1 MQTTMAML
9 YDGLAKKA
17 ICERCAY
24 YDKDMW
30 ISHVSLV
37 GQCEAHSPHGLVL
50 IVSAEDTEGLVRANA
65 LVGPSRI
72 VVVGNSEQ
80 DCAISVLRP
89 TSVDAVLTFA
99 EEALGVYRNWGH
111 DLAEMVFQDQPVEA
125 LLEKAHD
132 LFRNPLIVLDRALR
146 VKACTTHDVMHDD
159 MWTPLDHHGEMFEG
173 PAEAPGFAE
182 FLDTLSRNRVV
193 SDYQMFNGIRIASCR
208 TREIGDDF
216 LFVCLI
222 QKKRPITDGD
232 VEALKYLGEMIGI
245 LVKTKVGYEN
255 EDIGLNGLLIDG
267 FRGHLANPVELAN
280 RLRAVGLQLR
290 ERMLVIRIVSERG
303 RLNDRQA
310 HRFIDDVEHNFP
322 LGHGF
327 LFEEGLVFFSTY
339 DEGKGMNGADYRK
352 LKTFLT
358 GRDLVAG
365 VGEGSSSDM
374 PLREVYQKALYAL
387 SIGRKVFSGSNLLF
401 FEDCREYYLYEVCA
415 EEGNDEFFVHP
426 AVKAMESIEGKAKT
440 PLSKVLRHLSFNRGN
455 RTKTAQELFIQRNT
469 LQSRIR
475 EIERL
480 CAIDL
485 SDPQTISHIRQSYEL
500 LDYLSA
506 MKVSSEADQMGG
518 RK

>member
-17 ICERCAY
+17 ACDKCAY

-30 ISHVSLV
+30 ISHVALV
-37 GQCEAHSPHGLVL
+37 GQCEARSPHGLVL
-50 IVSAEDTEGLVRANA
+50 IVSAGDTEGLARANA

-72 VVVGNSEQ
+72 VIVGDSER
-80 DCAISVLRP
+80 DCAIRIPRP
-89 TSVDAVLTFA
+89 IPADAVLVFA

-111 DLAEMVFQDQPVEA
+111 DLSEMVFQDQSVEA

-146 VKACTTHDVMHDD
+146 VKARTAHDVMHDD

-173 PAEAPGFAE
+173 PAEAPGFAD
-182 FLDTLSRNRVV
+182 FLDTLNRNRVV
-193 SDYQMFNGIRIASCR
+193 SDYHMFNGIRIASCR

-232 VEALKYLGEMIGI
+232 VEALKYLSEMVGI

-267 FRGHLANPVELAN
+267 FKGRLVNPVELAN
-280 RLRAVGLQLR
+280 RLRAVGLRLR

-310 HRFIDDVEHNFP
+310 HRFIDEIEHNFP

-327 LFEEGLVFFSTY
+327 FYEEGLVFFSTF

-352 LKTFLT
+352 LKTFLV
-358 GRDLVAG
+358 GRGLVAG
-365 VGEGSSSDM
+365 AGEESSSDV
-374 PLREVYQKALYAL
+374 PLREAYQKALYAL
-387 SIGRKVFSGSNLLF
+387 SIGRKVFPGSHLLF

-415 EEGNDEFFVHP
+415 EEGGDEFFVHP
-426 AVKAMESIEGKAKT
+426 AVGVTASVGGKAKT
-440 PLSKVLRHLSFNRGN
+440 PLSEVLRRLSFNRGN

-469 LQSRIR
+469 LQARIR
-475 EIERL
+475 EIEEL
-480 CAIDL
+480 CSIDL
-485 SDPQTISHIRQSYEL
+485 SDPQTVSHIRQSYEL

-506 MKVSSEADQMGG
+506 TEVSHKPSQTGG
-518 RK
+518 RR